1 MAPNKLGRNFT
12 AAVLN
17 PIWLGHVFS
26 QMPER
31 SSVTN
36 ALNWLRSGPNGDRPR
51 TLGGDGTG
59 VKARFGKQALSTM
72 TRAAPPTRARWTGAV
87 TSQSASCC
95 VPTRKLPVSGSS
107 ASARQSDAPCVR
119 HSPRW
124 WSRFHRRSRPGPR
137 RERFVGERL
146 NPVHF
151 FGGGSLTFRFKHAP
165 SECSPGRF
173 SNRGNAPGLI
183 ISIRPI
189 GVRSLYRSTK

>member
-137 RERFVGERL
+137 REPRDVPVAKLTALIFARRPFRDRPERVKQAVVL
-146 NPVHF
+146 N
-151 FGGGSLTFRFKHAP
+151 R
-165 SECSPGRF
+165 
-173 SNRGNAPGLI
+173 
-183 ISIRPI
+183 IRS
-189 GVRSLYRSTK
+189 RALR